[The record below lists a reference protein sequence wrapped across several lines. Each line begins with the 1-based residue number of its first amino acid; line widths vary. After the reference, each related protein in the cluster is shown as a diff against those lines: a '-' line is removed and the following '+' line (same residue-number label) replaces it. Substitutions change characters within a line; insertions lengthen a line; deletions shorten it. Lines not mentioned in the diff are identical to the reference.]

1 MSDTPTVGRIDAAA
15 YTIPTDQPESDGTLS
30 WDSTTITVVE
40 AQAGGCT
47 GIGYSYGHRA
57 VADIVQSTLAGV
69 VSGRD
74 AHSVGGSWSA
84 MLHAVRNI
92 GQPGVAAM
100 AVAAVDI
107 ALWDLK
113 ARLLGVPLFVAIDPV
128 RDQAPIYGSGGFTSY
143 SDDELPPSSVAGSRL
158 ASRV

>member
-69 VSGRD
+69 V
-74 AHSVGGSWSA
+74 
-84 MLHAVRNI
+84 
-92 GQPGVAAM
+92 
-100 AVAAVDI
+100 
-107 ALWDLK
+107 
-113 ARLLGVPLFVAIDPV
+113 
-128 RDQAPIYGSGGFTSY
+128 YGSGGFTSY